1 LSAASVCPSA
11 VLMCFLQPRLCV
23 YLSPLYVL
31 IQKRILLRHNLTES
45 RKSVFI
51 TVTGNT
57 VGPTH
62 VVSVTD
68 ISQRTKL
75 LQNVS
80 YSSRSS
86 WKLLVVGLVVQN

>member
-1 LSAASVCPSA
+1 
-11 VLMCFLQPRLCV
+11 
-23 YLSPLYVL
+23 
-31 IQKRILLRHNLTES
+31 
-45 RKSVFI
+45 VFI